1 MNKLLE
7 LLSQRRIWA
16 GMVSVV
22 AFLVSTLDLGLNI
35 DVPVLTDLLTDFG
48 MALAALIP
56 SILALWS
63 YFKPKK

>member
-16 GMVSVV
+16 GMVGVV

-35 DVPVLTDLLTDFG
+35 DVPVLTDLLTEFG

-56 SILALWS
+56 SVLALLS